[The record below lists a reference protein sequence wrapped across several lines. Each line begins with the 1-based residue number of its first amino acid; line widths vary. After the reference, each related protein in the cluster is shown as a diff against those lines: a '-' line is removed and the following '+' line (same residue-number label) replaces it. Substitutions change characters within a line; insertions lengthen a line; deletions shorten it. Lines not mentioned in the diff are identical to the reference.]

1 MGRLFWKIFGWF
13 WVVMLLM
20 GFGISWAMSQLMQDT
35 EREAAAARQSRF
47 IQMRI
52 NAVAA
57 ILEHSGETAARA
69 VLRQTGDSSRV
80 RILVFDSDG
89 RELLG
94 RAAGPNTVS
103 NARRVVAP
111 SGHSYRLLSQ
121 RNSLGRGIATV
132 LRAPSLA
139 SPPPLR
145 RAERSSRFAGTR
157 GWSYRPEL
165 YWLRFALAVLVSGLV
180 CFWLAWYLTR
190 PLRYLRTASQCFAE
204 GDLDARVGNA
214 MGLRRDEISDL
225 GREFDRMA
233 DKLQSMV
240 NGQKQLLNDLSH
252 ELRSPLARLQVATGI
267 ARQRGGGKL
276 LPELER
282 IEREGERLNELV
294 GQMLSLSR
302 LEAGAATVDKEE
314 VELSALLQEVV
325 RDADFEAQARH
336 RRVCLHAMPP
346 CKVRGNAEL
355 LFRALENVLR
365 NAVKY
370 TGEGTEVV
378 VKGSFSALEQKVVIR
393 VSDAG
398 AGVSDELLEHLFEP
412 FVRAAEARDRVSGG
426 FGLGLAIARRA
437 VLFHGGEIRA
447 ENRAKGGLC
456 IEIRLPVV
464 GRTVSA

>member
-20 GFGISWAMSQLMQDT
+20 GFGISWAMSQLMQDS
-35 EREAAAARQSRF
+35 EREVAAARQSRQSRLV
-47 IQMRI
+47 QMRI
-52 NAVAA
+52 NAVAVT
-57 ILEHSGETAARA
+57 LEHSGETAARA
-69 VLRQTGDSSRV
+69 VLRQTESGSRS
-80 RILVFDSDG
+80 RILVFDSEG

-94 RAAGPNTVS
+94 RAAGPSAVS
-103 NARRVVAP
+103 NARTVEAP
-111 SGHSYRLLSQ
+111 SGHSYRLFSQ
-121 RNSLGRGIATV
+121 RNSLRRGIATV

-145 RAERSSRFAGTR
+145 RVESGSRFAGNR
-157 GWSYRPEL
+157 GWGHRPEL
-165 YWLRFALAVLVSGLV
+165 YWLRFVLAVLVSGLV

-190 PLRYLRTASQCFAE
+190 PLRHLRAASQRFADGE
-204 GDLDARVGNA
+204 LDARVGAA
-214 MGLRRDEISDL
+214 MGWRRDEISDL
-225 GREFDRMA
+225 GHDFDDMA
-233 DKLQSMV
+233 DKLQSLV

-267 ARQRGGGKL
+267 ARQRGSGKL
-276 LPELER
+276 LPELKR
-282 IEREGERLNELV
+282 IEREGERLNELL

-302 LEAGAATVDKEE
+302 LEAGAAILDKAEVD
-314 VELSALLQEVV
+314 LSALLKEVV
-325 RDADFEAQARH
+325 RDADFEARVRH

-346 CKVRGNAEL
+346 CMIRANAEL
-355 LFRALENVLR
+355 LFRALENVVR

-378 VKGSFSALEQKVVIR
+378 VEGICSDSEHEAIIR

-398 AGVSDELLEHLFEP
+398 PGVSDELLEHLFEP

-437 VLFHGGEIRA
+437 VLSHGGQISATNGLE
-447 ENRAKGGLC
+447 GGLC
-456 IEIRLPVV
+456 IEIRLPV
-464 GRTVSA
+464 SNS